1 MNNFLK
7 KLNFDNAI
15 LISIMAILL
24 IFFYYKIF
32 IEFFIPITG
41 DELNSILVYSS
52 DIKTLLLKNF
62 PGNVVFFH
70 LIGYLKSELFGYNL
84 ITFRSLTFLF
94 LILHFVMFHKIYK
107 NNFFIFLFLFLVIN
121 SSMVVYSSLYIGY
134 IFTSFIYVLIFYLL
148 KNNILEQNNKWI
160 LFLLFLQTFDHLV
173 NIYLSIPI
181 MISLFAYSNKKKFIK
196 ESIFFYIIPSS
207 LFYII
212 SSILT
217 GISLLKVHDTS
228 FVSIIFLSFN
238 NFFEILFSGINRIF
252 FYEAYQ
258 NALNFNIIVFLKNF
272 FEYDKIIFLTF
283 IFSILI
289 SLLNLRF
296 NKISK
301 IFSYIIIY
309 HVAMFFLINKLPAPR
324 IFGGFFAFYVLI
336 IFQYL
341 ESFETIKKIINFKIS
356 NLSILLILIFSL
368 YNFDYLKKIT
378 SGIYFEGVTFKENKL
393 SIQILSQSCILKNI
407 EFSELQKRNFY
418 FNYLNKCKKNYKLNE
433 FLKFYRS

>member
-1 MNNFLK
+1 
-7 KLNFDNAI
+7 
-15 LISIMAILL
+15 
-24 IFFYYKIF
+24 
-32 IEFFIPITG
+32 
-41 DELNSILVYSS
+41 
-52 DIKTLLLKNF
+52 
-62 PGNVVFFH
+62 
-70 LIGYLKSELFGYNL
+70 
-84 ITFRSLTFLF
+84 
-94 LILHFVMFHKIYK
+94 
-107 NNFFIFLFLFLVIN
+107 
-121 SSMVVYSSLYIGY
+121 
-134 IFTSFIYVLIFYLL
+134 
-148 KNNILEQNNKWI
+148 
-160 LFLLFLQTFDHLV
+160 
-173 NIYLSIPI
+173 
-181 MISLFAYSNKKKFIK
+181 
-196 ESIFFYIIPSS
+196 
-207 LFYII
+207 
-212 SSILT
+212 ILT
-217 GISLLKVHDTS
+217 GISLLKIHDTS

-301 IFSYIIIY
+301 IFSYIIIF
-309 HVAMFFLINKLPAPR
+309 HVTIFFLINKLPAPR

-341 ESFETIKKIINFKIS
+341 TSFETVKKIINFKIL

-378 SGIYFEGVTFKENKL
+378 SSIYFKDITFKENKL

-407 EFSELQKRNFY
+407 KFSEVQKRNF
-418 FNYLNKCKKNYKLNE
+418 
-433 FLKFYRS
+433 